1 MRLTLSTALVLGTLC
16 VMPPAGAQAPAAPDK
31 GSPAAPA
38 PAAATGPAWVPLPQG
53 QPIEAQHLA
62 AHRAAYR
69 LTLAPQRDQSHIASA
84 NGGMVYE
91 LIDACDGWASRQR
104 FTLTLTD
111 RDGTEIETAS
121 DYSTFESKDGRRLRF
136 TLTQLTQGAVTQ
148 RIAGEAELNADGSGV
163 VRYTEPEVKEE
174 RLSPGTMLP
183 NRHTII
189 TLNAARSGQRLVV
202 GPLFDGTSDDGP
214 QDTTTVLSAWD
225 APRDVPGFPALSP
238 LGSVRMRIAFFD
250 REAQQQGGGATT
262 PSYEVSLRYWE
273 NGVADQ
279 MLMDFREF
287 AVDGRMVTLE
297 PVPNPC

>member
-1 MRLTLSTALVLGTLC
+1 MTLLQEPAMRLTLTTVLVLGTLLG
-16 VMPPAGAQAPAAPDK
+16 MPGAEAQAPTAP
-31 GSPAAPA
+31 
-38 PAAATGPAWVPLPQG
+38 VPQG
-53 QPIEAQHLA
+53 QPLEQRHLL

-69 LTLAPQRDQSHIASA
+69 LALAPQRDPGNIASA
-84 NGGMVYE
+84 QGGMIYE
-91 LIDACDGWASRQR
+91 LVDACDGWATRQR

-111 RDGTEIETAS
+111 REGTEIETAS
-121 DYSTFESKDGRRLRF
+121 DYSTFETKDGRRLRF

-148 RIAGEAELNADGSGV
+148 RIAGEASLNADGSGV
-163 VRYTEPEVKEE
+163 VRYSEPEVKEE
-174 RLSPGTMLP
+174 RLAPSTMLP
-183 NRHTII
+183 NAHTII
-189 TLNAARSGQRLVV
+189 ALNAARAGQRLVV
-202 GPLFDGTSDDGP
+202 GPLFDGTSSDGP

-225 APRDVPGFPALSP
+225 GPRPNAEFPLLAP

-273 NGVADQ
+273 NGVADE

-297 PVPNPC
+297 PVPGGC

>member
-1 MRLTLSTALVLGTLC
+1 MRLTITTALVLGTLLG
-16 VMPPAGAQAPAAPDK
+16 MPPAGAQAPAA
-31 GSPAAPA
+31 A
-38 PAAATGPAWVPLPQG
+38 PAAAAAVPPG
-53 QPIEAQHLA
+53 QPIEARHLL

-69 LTLAPQRDQSHIASA
+69 LSLAPSREAGNIASA
-84 NGGMVYE
+84 QGGMIYE
-91 LIDACDGWASRQR
+91 LVDACDGWATRQR

-111 RDGTEIETAS
+111 REGTEIETAS

-148 RIAGEAELNADGSGV
+148 RIAGEAELNPDGSGT
-163 VRYTEPEVKEE
+163 VRYTEPEVREE
-174 RLSPGTMLP
+174 RLVAGTLLP
-183 NRHTII
+183 NRHTID
-189 TLNAARSGQRLVV
+189 TLNAARRGQRLVV
-202 GPLFDGTSDDGP
+202 APLFDGTSPDGP

-225 APRDVPGFPALSP
+225 GPRENAEFPLLSP

-287 AVDGRMVTLE
+287 AVDGRMVKLE
-297 PVPNPC
+297 PVPGGC